1 MKEININCPKYQ
13 RIQELSLI
21 IHNCRVYG
29 IKVKQ
34 ELLDELNELS
44 NEK

>member
-1 MKEININCPKYQ
+1 MNIVNTNCPKYQ

-21 IHNCRVYG
+21 IHNARIFGVE
-29 IKVKQ
+29 VKK
-34 ELLDELNELS
+34 EWLKELNELS

>member
-1 MKEININCPKYQ
+1 MEYYNKDKAE
-13 RIQELSLI
+13 RIQQLSLI

-34 ELLDELNELS
+34 ELLDELNELIRD
-44 NEK
+44 

>member
-1 MKEININCPKYQ
+1 MKYYNKDKAE
-13 RIQELSLI
+13 RIQQLSLI

-34 ELLDELNELS
+34 EFLDELNQLT
-44 NEK
+44 KD

>member
-1 MKEININCPKYQ
+1 MKAINVNCPRYK

-34 ELLDELNELS
+34 ELLDELNELN

>member
-1 MKEININCPKYQ
+1 MKEINTNCPKYK

-29 IKVKQ
+29 VEVKK